1 MFTAAIEERFGEG
14 SFLDDQW
21 NGLCNKSSI
30 GTAGISADILAEL
43 QRLFFPEDR
52 LVLATVRDSRK
63 NLVAGLPLI
72 SRQKK
77 GFYLSLQS
85 VSNCWWTSNQL
96 VVDCPLDTFSAIEGL
111 VTALENCRPSSVW
124 LDWIPIDNHEW
135 NLLSQAFQKRN
146 WAIAARRR
154 FEVGL
159 TRLQGD
165 WNSFE
170 MQLSKNTRKR
180 ARSQWKQILQAGC
193 VELEVFTGGN
203 ASETDRAFSMAM
215 EIESRSWKQRE
226 QSSIT
231 CSKEAHR
238 FYSHAVSRLS
248 SLGALRI
255 FFLKLDGRL
264 IAFDLGEY
272 NRSCYRSLK
281 ISYDE
286 QYSCLS
292 PGHVLNQ
299 MTMRYFLE
307 GGDRDGMAEPM
318 AEQETVMIDSVG
330 PMNQAIRSWSN
341 QSYSVG
347 RMVVAPGSW
356 LTNAPGRSLV
366 SLIGVKTA
374 FSPSQLQPSL

>member
-14 SFLDDQW
+14 SSLDEQW
-21 NGLCNKSSI
+21 NSLCHNSPT

-43 QRLFFPEDR
+43 HRLFFPENR

-63 NLVAGLPLI
+63 NLVAGLPLLL
-72 SRQKK
+72 RQKK

-96 VVDCPLDTFSAIEGL
+96 VVDCPLNTFSAIEGL
-111 VTALENCRPSSVW
+111 VIALENCRPSSVW

-135 NLLSQAFQKRN
+135 NLLSQALKKRN
-146 WAIAARRR
+146 WAVAARRR

-193 VELEVFTGGN
+193 AELEVFTGGN
-203 ASETDRAFSMAM
+203 ASETERAFSMAM

-226 QSSIT
+226 LSSIT
-231 CSKEAHR
+231 SSKEAHR

-248 SLGALRI
+248 SHGALRI

-286 QYSCLS
+286 QYSFLS

-307 GGDRDGMAEPM
+307 GSDGDGTIEPM
-318 AEQETVMIDSVG
+318 AEQKTVMIDSVG